1 MNPLSRWLVPSVLA
15 AGLGIASLLPAPA
28 RASDDLVRVLV
39 DIADVVYHSGQP
51 YYRHGNYGRHDRVI
65 VVRDPRG
72 YRRYYRDV
80 PRYTYRPGPPH
91 RVVYRSNVRYDRKC
105 NPHGKCKVHY
115 YDPRHDDRRYRDRHD
130 RYGRYDRYDRR
141 HEVSYRDRDGRRWR
155 GRDDD

>member
-1 MNPLSRWLVPSVLA
+1 MTILPRWLIPTALA

-51 YYRHGNYGRHDRVI
+51 YYRHGNYGRYDRVI

-80 PRYTYRPGPPH
+80 PRYMYRPGPPQ
-91 RVVYRSNVRYDRKC
+91 RVVYRYPAVRYDRKC

-130 RYGRYDRYDRR
+130 RRYDGRYDVGYRYGDDDDQGHRR
-141 HEVSYRDRDGRRWR
+141 HRRR
-155 GRDDD
+155 GD